1 MATTR
6 RIRWY
11 PPPPPSPRILHLPL
25 RRPVRRKT
33 SSKNHLNPK
42 IVVPKESPELLSHQS
57 NHPRGKLETLFDQE
71 RVFSKTVPIVLLN
84 SSPSVGHHYGGDGNG
99 RRERVEEDFEF
110 GHKCEEPEDINEN
123 EKWRFQAEILRAE
136 CNFLRMEREIALR
149 KLEINR
155 VQTQKT
161 LRSAGK
167 KKIYQGKNV
176 DSVLEE
182 EIDELEEK
190 LNDLHRKSG
199 VTDIEIRKCDNF
211 DLKASV
217 LQRRLEKLE
226 FDDKYVKEIQQ
237 LAESSLTI
245 KPNNNNH
252 RFTDVE
258 ILGKKMEGISKGMLE
273 KMEAEYRSM
282 LSSTATSSATVSG
295 TSSASTS
302 SRYEFPHNSFSSSKK
317 DYQYHQR
324 RERTVPEEKVCAG
337 RCKMIVRKIVEQ
349 VRSEMEQWSQMQ
361 DMLGRVR
368 VEMEEL
374 QASRDYW
381 EDRALN
387 SNNQVQSLESSVQD
401 WREKAHVNETKVSEL
416 QKQISELQVKLKRS
430 RTERNQNS
438 SRIKNLEMTQ
448 GGDLSQKEKEKRVL
462 ICSLKENPKANL
474 SKQTIKHQY
483 SDVGRTKECPT
494 HSGNTGSNRS
504 PLSEIK
510 NSSSP
515 KSRQIGRTTLMS
527 PSYSTEKHHRANC
540 SKQNRDNFGFG
551 RKHDGAYHNGSIRT
565 PLEEVGNL
573 ASPKFRQKR
582 RESYPFVLV

>member
-25 RRPVRRKT
+25 RRPIRRKT
-33 SSKNHLNPK
+33 TSKNHLNPK
-42 IVVPKESPELLSHQS
+42 TVVPKESSEILSHQS

-84 SSPSVGHHYGGDGNG
+84 SSASVGHQCSGDGNG

-110 GHKCEEPEDINEN
+110 GDKCEEPEDINEN

-136 CNFLRMEREIALR
+136 CNFLRMEREIAFR

-161 LRSAGK
+161 LRSAVETLISGK
-167 KKIYQGKNV
+167 KKIYQGKNI
-176 DSVLEE
+176 DSVFEE
-182 EIDELEEK
+182 EVDELEEK

-226 FDDKYVKEIQQ
+226 LDDKYVKEIDHMD
-237 LAESSLTI
+237 ESSLTI
-245 KPNNNNH
+245 KPTSSNH
-252 RFTDVE
+252 RVTDVE

-273 KMEAEYRSM
+273 KMEAEYRSL
-282 LSSTATSSATVSG
+282 LSSSTTCSATASG

-302 SRYEFPHNSFSSSKK
+302 SRYEFSHNSFSSSKK
-317 DYQYHQR
+317 DYQYHQLQ
-324 RERTVPEEKVCAG
+324 ERTVPEEKVCSG
-337 RCKMIVRKIVEQ
+337 RCKTIVRKIVEQ

-387 SNNQVQSLESSVQD
+387 SNNQVQSLEFSVRD
-401 WREKAHVNETKVSEL
+401 WREKAQVNETKVSEL
-416 QKQISELQVKLKRS
+416 QLKLKRS

-438 SRIKNLEMTQ
+438 SSRTKNLEMTQ
-448 GGDLSQKEKEKRVL
+448 GDLSQKEKEKRVL

-474 SKQTIKHQY
+474 SKQSIKHQY
-483 SDVGRTKECPT
+483 TDIGRTKECPT

-504 PLSEIK
+504 PLGEIK
-510 NSSSP
+510 NSSSLM
-515 KSRQIGRTTLMS
+515 SREIGRTTLLS
-527 PSYSTEKHHRANC
+527 PSYSIEKHHRANY
-540 SKQNRDNFGFG
+540 SKQNRDNFGIG
-551 RKHDGAYHNGSIRT
+551 RKEDGAYHNGSTRT
-565 PLEEVGNL
+565 PLQEVGNL
-573 ASPKFRQKR
+573 ALPKFRQQ
-582 RESYPFVLV
+582 

>member
-6 RIRWY
+6 GKRWY
-11 PPPPPSPRILHLPL
+11 PPPPLSPRILHLPL
-25 RRPVRRKT
+25 RRHVRRKT

-42 IVVPKESPELLSHQS
+42 IVVPKESSELLSHHS
-57 NHPRGKLETLFDQE
+57 NNPRGKLETLFDQE

-84 SSPSVGHHYGGDGNG
+84 SSSSVGHHCG

-110 GHKCEEPEDINEN
+110 GDKCEEPEDINEN

-155 VQTQKT
+155 TQTQKT
-161 LRSAGK
+161 LRSAVETLISGK

-199 VTDIEIRKCDNF
+199 ATYIEIRKCDNF
-211 DLKASV
+211 DLKAPV

-226 FDDKYVKEIQQ
+226 FDDKYVKEVQQ
-237 LAESSLTI
+237 MAESSLTI

-252 RFTDVE
+252 RVTDVE
-258 ILGKKMEGISKGMLE
+258 ILGKNMEGISKGMLE

-282 LSSTATSSATVSG
+282 LSSTATSSATASG
-295 TSSASTS
+295 TSSSSTS

-317 DYQYHQR
+317 DYHYHQR
-324 RERTVPEEKVCAG
+324 QERTVPEEKVCAG

-381 EDRALN
+381 EDQALN

-416 QKQISELQVKLKRS
+416 QKQISELHVKLKRS

-438 SRIKNLEMTQ
+438 SRTKNLEMTE
-448 GGDLSQKEKEKRVL
+448 GDFHKRRRKRE
-462 ICSLKENPKANL
+462 SNL
-474 SKQTIKHQY
+474 SKQTVKHQY
-483 SDVGRTKECPT
+483 TDVGRTKECPT
-494 HSGNTGSNRS
+494 HHSGNTGSNRS

-515 KSRQIGRTTLMS
+515 MSRQIGRTTLMS
-527 PSYSTEKHHRANC
+527 PSYSTEKHHRATY
-540 SKQNRDNFGFG
+540 SKQYRDNVGIG

-582 RESYPFVLV
+582 RESSLFVLV

>member
-11 PPPPPSPRILHLPL
+11 PPPLPSPRILHLPL
-25 RRPVRRKT
+25 GRPIRRKT
-33 SSKNHLNPK
+33 TSKNHLNPK
-42 IVVPKESPELLSHQS
+42 TVVPKETSELLSHQNS
-57 NHPRGKLETLFDQE
+57 HPRGKLETLFDQE

-84 SSPSVGHHYGGDGNG
+84 SSSSSVGHHFSGDGNG
-99 RRERVEEDFEF
+99 RRERVEEDLEF
-110 GHKCEEPEDINEN
+110 GDKCEEPEEDINKN

-136 CNFLRMEREIALR
+136 SLI

-155 VQTQKT
+155 VQIQKT
-161 LRSAGK
+161 FRSAGK

-182 EIDELEEK
+182 EVDELEEK

-199 VTDIEIRKCDNF
+199 VTDINKTLSQTEFINVT
-211 DLKASV
+211 SV
-217 LQRRLEKLE
+217 LQRRLKKLE

-237 LAESSLTI
+237 MDESSITI
-245 KPNNNNH
+245 KPNSNNH
-252 RFTDVE
+252 RVTDVR
-258 ILGKKMEGISKGMLE
+258 ISKGMLE

-282 LSSTATSSATVSG
+282 LSSTTTSSTTSSG

-302 SRYEFPHNSFSSSKK
+302 SRYEFSHNSFSSFKK
-317 DYQYHQR
+317 DYQHHQR
-324 RERTVPEEKVCAG
+324 QEPEEKVCSG
-337 RCKMIVRKIVEQ
+337 RCKTIVRKIVEQ

-361 DMLGRVR
+361 VILGRVR

-387 SNNQVQSLESSVQD
+387 SNNQVQSLESSVRD
-401 WREKAHVNETKVSEL
+401 WREKAQVNETKVSEL
-416 QKQISELQVKLKRS
+416 QIQIPELQLK
-430 RTERNQNS
+430 T
-438 SRIKNLEMTQ
+438 KNLEMTQ
-448 GGDLSQKEKEKRVL
+448 GDLSQKEKEKRVL

-474 SKQTIKHQY
+474 SKQSIKYQY
-483 SDVGRTKECPT
+483 TDIGRTKECPT

-504 PLSEIK
+504 PLCEIK
-510 NSSSP
+510 NSSSLM
-515 KSRQIGRTTLMS
+515 SRQIGRNTFLS
-527 PSYSTEKHHRANC
+527 PSYSTEKHHRANY
-540 SKQNRDNFGFG
+540 SMQNRDNFGIG
-551 RKHDGAYHNGSIRT
+551 RKEDGAYHNGSTRT

-573 ASPKFRQKR
+573 ALPKFRQKR
-582 RESYPFVLV
+582 RESSSFVLV